1 MPVPMKI
8 FIFPLTLALSL
19 GLTGWMFA
27 SYRQN
32 QEQFRQAGQ
41 KTADLEKEKSSLEE
55 EIKKYQASLQDSA
68 SQDMPALEKQEHSFK
83 QQIIEQERNTKT
95 MQRLLQEGEQQR
107 HALKIKEEDLK
118 SRLQDLSM
126 EKKKEGG
133 SAVHAPKSIAG
144 ATITIEYKLEGENR
158 VFKQTLPPNDYFMEE
173 KDYVPQG
180 NTAFISFGYSEPF
193 GAARFMNHTITGARS
208 FNELMDAD
216 KTRPAIITFTH
227 KKGNTYTGTI
237 KGYMVN
243 DRMPSQGTRL
253 SGITITL
260 PQ

>member
-1 MPVPMKI
+1 MKI
-8 FIFPLTLALSL
+8 FIFPLTLVLSL

-126 EKKKEGG
+126 EKKKR
-133 SAVHAPKSIAG
+133 G
-144 ATITIEYKLEGENR
+144 AAL
-158 VFKQTLPPNDYFMEE
+158 FMPPNPLPEQPLPLNTNWKE
-173 KDYVPQG
+173 KIEFSNKRCRQMTILWRKKTMFLKEIPL
-180 NTAFISFGYSEPF
+180 SFLLGIPNHL
-193 GAARFMNHTITGARS
+193 ARQDS
-208 FNELMDAD
+208 
-216 KTRPAIITFTH
+216 
-227 KKGNTYTGTI
+227 
-237 KGYMVN
+237 
-243 DRMPSQGTRL
+243 
-253 SGITITL
+253 
-260 PQ
+260 

>member
-1 MPVPMKI
+1 
-8 FIFPLTLALSL
+8 
-19 GLTGWMFA
+19 
-27 SYRQN
+27 
-32 QEQFRQAGQ
+32 
-41 KTADLEKEKSSLEE
+41 
-55 EIKKYQASLQDSA
+55 
-68 SQDMPALEKQEHSFK
+68 
-83 QQIIEQERNTKT
+83 
-95 MQRLLQEGEQQR
+95 
-107 HALKIKEEDLK
+107 
-118 SRLQDLSM
+118 M